1 MSYGKIIPTNKV
13 VDEVYEK
20 HVKHS
25 DNGLLT
31 NKIRSD
37 ALFSNEEVS
46 DMICLHIYGVSTGVL
61 NEFYN
66 SNVSTTVNRH
76 SYRNIKIPFQT
87 SRKKKL
93 GKMVFTYDK
102 ELVEEHFNS
111 LPEHLKGLSDGVI
124 REDRLVKVAKI
135 LKSEM
140 WI

>member
-31 NKIRSD
+31 NKLQYNVKLNAEQVADI
-37 ALFSNEEVS
+37 
-46 DMICLHIYGVSTGVL
+46 ICLYIYGAPILCLKDVYDYNVDGVIHR
-61 NEFYN
+61 N
-66 SNVSTTVNRH
+66 

-124 REDRLVKVAKI
+124 REDRLVKVTKI

>member
-13 VDEVYEK
+13 VDEIYEK

-31 NKIRSD
+31 NKLQYNVKLTVEQVADI
-37 ALFSNEEVS
+37 
-46 DMICLHIYGVSTGVL
+46 ICLYIYGATVLRLKDVYDYNVEGVIHR
-61 NEFYN
+61 N
-66 SNVSTTVNRH
+66 

-102 ELVEEHFNS
+102 ELVEKHFNE
-111 LPEHLKGLSDGVI
+111 LPEHLKGLSDGEV
-124 REDRLVKVAKI
+124 REGRLVKVTKI